1 MTLGTACSAAVAY
14 RTYGTVEPAIG
25 NISQRNAGQVES
37 PVALITEYHLPVGSG
52 RRGSRRRRR
61 CSSASHGWTVH
72 RCSTGTTTSS
82 SSSNGDILSAVALL
96 AGFTLETLPRV
107 FRGAFEHFRR
117 HVDAGRMSS
126 SPADRTANETFRFVL
141 LVSVLRSLADR
152 T

>member
-1 MTLGTACSAAVAY
+1 MTLGTARSAAVAY

-52 RRGSRRRRR
+52 RRGSRRSCR
-61 CSSASHGWTVH
+61 SSANHGWTVH
-72 RCSTGTTTSS
+72 RCSTGSTTS

-117 HVDAGRMSS
+117 HVNAGRMSS

>member
-1 MTLGTACSAAVAY
+1 MTLGTARSAAVAY

-52 RRGSRRRRR
+52 RRRRC
-61 CSSASHGWTVH
+61 CSSASNGRIVH
-72 RCSTGTTTSS
+72 RCSTGTTSSSS

-117 HVDAGRMSS
+117 HVNAGRMSS

-141 LVSVLRSLADR
+141 LVSVLRSLTDR

>member
-1 MTLGTACSAAVAY
+1 MTLGTARSAAVAY

-37 PVALITEYHLPVGSG
+37 PVALITEYHLPVGSV
-52 RRGSRRRRR
+52 RRGSRRRSR
-61 CSSASHGWTVH
+61 SSANHGWTVH
-72 RCSTGTTTSS
+72 RCSTGTSSTSN
-82 SSSNGDILSAVALL
+82 SSNGDILSAVALL

-126 SPADRTANETFRFVL
+126 SPAD
-141 LVSVLRSLADR
+141 
-152 T
+152 

>member
-1 MTLGTACSAAVAY
+1 MTLGTARSTAVAY

-37 PVALITEYHLPVGSG
+37 PVALITEHHLPVGSG
-52 RRGSRRRRR
+52 RRRCRRSR
-61 CSSASHGWTVH
+61 CSSASHGRIVH
-72 RCSTGTTTSS
+72 RCSTGTSSTSN
-82 SSSNGDILSAVALL
+82 SSNGDILSAVALL

-107 FRGAFEHFRR
+107 FRGALEHFRR
-117 HVDAGRMSS
+117 HVNAGRMSS

-141 LVSVLRSLADR
+141 LVSVLRSLTDR

>member
-1 MTLGTACSAAVAY
+1 MTLGTARSAAVAY

-52 RRGSRRRRR
+52 RRGSRRRCR

-72 RCSTGTTTSS
+72 RCSTGT
-82 SSSNGDILSAVALL
+82 SSSNRDILSAVALL

-107 FRGAFEHFRR
+107 FRGPFEHFRR
-117 HVDAGRMSS
+117 HVNAGRMSS

-141 LVSVLRSLADR
+141 LVSVLRSLTDR